1 MKLIGSTGLAL
12 ALALGLGAQAPK
24 PGSMLVKAGTLIY
37 SLAAP
42 PMPGGEVLIV
52 KGRVSAVG
60 RHLAAPAGVPTLDY
74 AGMTVMPEL
83 LDAHTHLGTTLPG
96 AGRGDVP
103 SDALAGVLA
112 ARDVAYAQDAGVAA
126 MRVLGTAGFIDV
138 AAAQAVDAGVI
149 RGPHIVPAAHPI
161 TIPGGHGDFFTLPPS
176 MPLASYYTPLNGF
189 VNSPA
194 DVEEAVHLQIKY
206 GAKVIK
212 IFASGGVLS
221 PLDLYTSE
229 QLTYAEMRT
238 AVEVAHNNGLKV
250 AAHDENIKAILDAL
264 HAGVDSIEHGSDLN
278 MEAVDY
284 MKVHHQWLDATL
296 YVVDNILQNGARM
309 HMPAYSLRKARDL
322 SVRHFAS
329 FSLALRNG
337 VMMAAGSDQA
347 YAPGVGT
354 IYNEVVSEVN
364 HGATPGQALTDATL
378 HNAEL
383 MGLPQLG
390 GLEVGQEGDLV
401 AMRGDPLRD
410 IHAVS
415 HLIGVVYQ
423 GRVIRG
429 PEAH

>member
-1 MKLIGSTGLAL
+1 MKLHHEIGL
-12 ALALGLGAQAPK
+12 ALALGLGLAAQGPAA
-24 PGSMLVKAGTLIY
+24 GSMLVKTGTLIY
-37 SLAAP
+37 SLQAP
-42 PMPGGEVLIV
+42 PMPGGEVLIR
-52 KGRVSAVG
+52 KGRVAAVG
-60 RHLAAPAGVPTLDY
+60 RDLAAPAGVPTLDLSRF
-74 AGMTVMPEL
+74 TVMPEL
-83 LDAHTHLGTTLPG
+83 LDAHTHLGTSLPG
-96 AGRGDVP
+96 AGRGAP
-103 SDALAGVLA
+103 SSDALAGVLA

-138 AAAQAVDAGVI
+138 AVARAIDAGVI
-149 RGPHIVPAAHPI
+149 RGPHIIPAAYPI

-176 MPLASYYTPLNGF
+176 MPMDDYYTPLHGF

-194 DVEEAVHLQIKY
+194 DVEKAVHLQIKY

-229 QLTYAEMRT
+229 QLTYQEMRT
-238 AVEVAHNNGLKV
+238 AVEVAHNNNLKV
-250 AAHDENIKAILDAL
+250 AAHDENLKAILDAL

-278 MEAVDY
+278 PEAVDY
-284 MKVHHQWLDATL
+284 MKAHHQWLDATL
-296 YVVDNILQNGARM
+296 YVVDNILENGERM

-322 SVRHFAS
+322 SVKHFAS
-329 FSLALRNG
+329 FTLALHSG
-337 VMMAAGSDQA
+337 VSMAAGSDQA

-354 IYNEVVSEVN
+354 IYNEVVSEVY
-364 HGATPGQALTDATL
+364 HGATPGEALTDATL

-390 GLEVGQEGDLV
+390 SLEVGKEGDLV
-401 AMRGDPLRD
+401 AMQGDPLQD
-410 IHAVS
+410 IHAVR
-415 HLIGVVYQ
+415 HLVSVVYR